1 MLFLIGRPVCVAFH
15 CRVGSSG
22 TAASAK
28 SEQSGSDG
36 SQKKKRKSEK
46 IKNIYIKKKILTGK
60 ISKRSVN
67 EK

>member
-1 MLFLIGRPVCVAFH
+1 MDRKEAQMLFLIGRPVCVAFH

-22 TAASAK
+22 TTASAK

-46 IKNIYIKKKILTGK
+46 IKNIYIKKNTDW
-60 ISKRSVN
+60 SDQ
-67 EK
+67 